1 MALAPRHERLIQLL
15 ALGTIVVSSV
25 LISHRVEVRT
35 DVTEEGLSQLTPET
49 VGLIQTIEAE
59 RPVTVHAFVSG
70 ADDVPGDYAEVRS
83 RLLNI
88 LREMESSGGDGLT
101 VRIVEPREYSPEAE
115 EAVEKYGILPR
126 PLADRDGGRI
136 ETKNTFL
143 GLAFVSGARE
153 EVVPFLSKGLSVEYE
168 VARALRVVIQDKK
181 KVVGILRTDAPI
193 MGNFDIQT
201 RQQQPAWRIVE
212 ELRKQYEVR
221 SLNPTASIPEDV
233 DVLLVPQ
240 MASLTQAELDK
251 VSEYI
256 DAGRPA
262 LLTVDPFPT
271 FNPSLAP
278 RQPKPNPQ
286 GGGMGGMM
294 GGGQPPPQP
303 KGDYRGL
310 LSKVGVEWADDK
322 IVYETENPHP
332 SFAGVPRQVVFV
344 QGPFAEA
351 DPVVNGLEEVVV
363 LFGGELR
370 KSASFGGQFTP
381 LLHSST
387 RAGYNLFEDMVS
399 EHPLFGLQMRPPPYK
414 ASPLT
419 GEHHVLAAR
428 ITGGG
433 GGEAAEGAEPP
444 KDRNLVVVADLD
456 LFHDQ
461 FFQLRERG
469 GDVDGDGLV
478 DLRFD
483 NVTFLLNLVDS
494 LTGDERFIELRKR
507 QPKFRRLTWVDEQTE
522 GARATLEQERQKAN
536 EKAEQELQEAQK
548 ALDDA
553 VAAIQG
559 RTDLDENTKEVMVKS
574 AQEAENR
581 RLQVKEGKIER
592 EKAKAI
598 NRIET
603 EHKRKIDEVQNRIRI
618 LALLIPPLPALALAG
633 LIFARRRRRE
643 AETIPQ
649 SRSARA

>member
-1 MALAPRHERLIQLL
+1 MALVPRHERLIQLL

-25 LISHRVEVRT
+25 IISHRMEART

-49 VGLIQTIEAE
+49 LGLIQTIEAE

-83 RLLNI
+83 RLLNV
-88 LREMESSGGDGLT
+88 LREMESSGGEGLT
-101 VRIVEPREYSPEAE
+101 VRIVEPKEYSPEAE
-115 EAVEKYGILPR
+115 EAIDKYGILPR
-126 PLADRDGGRI
+126 PLADKDGGRI

-168 VARALRVVIQDKK
+168 VARALRVVVQDKK

-221 SLNPTASIPEDV
+221 SLNPTASVPEDV

-262 LLTVDPFPT
+262 LLTVDPFPM
-271 FNPSLAP
+271 FNPALAP
-278 RQPKPNPQ
+278 RQPKPNPN

-294 GGGQPPPQP
+294 GGQPPPQP

-310 LSKVGVEWADDK
+310 LSGVGVEWADDK

-332 SFAGVPRQVVFV
+332 RFDKLARQVVFV
-344 QGPFAEA
+344 QGPFTES
-351 DPVVNGLEEVVV
+351 DPVVDGLEEVVV

-387 RAGYNLFEDMVS
+387 RAGYSLFEDMVS

-419 GEHHVLAAR
+419 GEHHVIAAR

-433 GGEAAEGAEPP
+433 GGEAAEGQEPP
-444 KDRNLVVVADLD
+444 KGRNLVVVADLD
-456 LFHDQ
+456 LFADQ

-469 GDVDGDGLV
+469 GDMDGDGLV

-522 GARATLEQERQKAN
+522 GARDTLEKERKKAN
-536 EKAEQELQEAQK
+536 EKAEKELQDAQK

-553 VAAIQG
+553 VAAIEG
-559 RTDLDENTKEVMVKS
+559 RTDLDETTKDVMAKS
-574 AQEAENR
+574 AEEAENR
-581 RLQVKEGKIER
+581 RLQVKAGKIER
-592 EKAKAI
+592 EKAKVI
-598 NRIET
+598 NRIDT
-603 EHKRKIDEVQNRIRI
+603 EHQRKIDEVQDRIRI
-618 LALLIPPLPALALAG
+618 LALLIPPLPVLLLAG